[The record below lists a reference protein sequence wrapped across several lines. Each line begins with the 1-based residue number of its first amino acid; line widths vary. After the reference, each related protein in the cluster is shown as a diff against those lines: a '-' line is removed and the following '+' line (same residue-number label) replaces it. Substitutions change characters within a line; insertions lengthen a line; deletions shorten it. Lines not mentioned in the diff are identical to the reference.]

1 MSGISYYQVSFE
13 ILFHRLT
20 AAAAASLMKLDQ
32 HLFFSSYCRKPH
44 KAHKAHKSSSN
55 FFAYKRLIYCRKS

>member
-20 AAAAASLMKLDQ
+20 AAAAAASSMKLDQ
-32 HLFFSSYCRKPH
+32 HLFSL
-44 KAHKAHKSSSN
+44 
-55 FFAYKRLIYCRKS
+55 LIVVKLIKLISHPAIFLPISV